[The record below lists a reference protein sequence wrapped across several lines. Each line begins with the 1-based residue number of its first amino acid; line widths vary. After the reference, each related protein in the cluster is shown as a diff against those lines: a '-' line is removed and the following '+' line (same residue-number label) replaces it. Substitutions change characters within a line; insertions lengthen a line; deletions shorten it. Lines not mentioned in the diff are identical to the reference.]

1 MHFADFHRKAMFVSH
16 VAFFELPKLCI
27 YASLSMTST
36 VEIHIC
42 WRVLFRMHFADLHR
56 KVIFVSKSCCFV
68 GVIHASLLHCSVPRS
83 AAAVVR
89 SRLYF

>member
-1 MHFADFHRKAMFVSH
+1 MHFADFRRKALFVSH
-16 VAFFELPKLCI
+16 VAFFELPKLCT
-27 YASLSMTST
+27 LSITST

-42 WRVLFRMHFADLHR
+42 WRLLFRMHFADLHR

-83 AAAVVR
+83 AAAVVP